1 MGYKQTVA
9 PSVEPITLSEAKL
22 WLRVGGSVEDDL
34 LEGMI
39 VAAREQVETLC
50 NRQLINATW
59 QLTMRG
65 WDDPR
70 YASEDDYLGTLIT
83 LPVGPGASSVVAAYR
98 DEDGGATTL
107 DSASYVVDATD
118 LLPTISLAP
127 DATWPTV
134 QSGHPAAVTITWV
147 AGFGASAASV
157 PEGIKQGLRLLLT
170 AAYEDRAP
178 TEAEM
183 RSVKNLLRMYAVTDY
198 PG

>member
-9 PSVEPITLSEAKL
+9 PIIEPVTLAQAKA
-22 WLRVGGSVEDDL
+22 WLRTEVSADDDL
-34 LEGMI
+34 VTSLI
-39 VAAREQVETLC
+39 ISAREQVEVLT

-65 WDDPR
+65 FDDPR
-70 YASEDDYLGTLIT
+70 YTSEDDALGNLIT
-83 LPVGPGASSVVAAYR
+83 LPVGPVSSVSSIAYR
-98 DEDGGATTL
+98 DEDGVARTWA
-107 DSASYVVDATD
+107 ASGYVTDITD
-118 LLPTISLAP
+118 LMGAVSLAP
-127 DATWPTV
+127 DGEWPETEV
-134 QSGHPAAVTITWV
+134 HPAAVTITWV
-147 AGFGASAASV
+147 AGFGSTAASV
-157 PEGIKQGLRLLLT
+157 PEGVKQGIRLMLA